1 MFCREV
7 LVARER
13 LPGARR
19 LADNSLLAGK
29 YLDTERVT
37 KCWRETDGNNDGQ

>member
-1 MFCREV
+1 MHHEDASAVVEGMNMFCREV

-19 LADNSLLAGK
+19 LADDSLLA
-29 YLDTERVT
+29 E
-37 KCWRETDGNNDGQ
+37 